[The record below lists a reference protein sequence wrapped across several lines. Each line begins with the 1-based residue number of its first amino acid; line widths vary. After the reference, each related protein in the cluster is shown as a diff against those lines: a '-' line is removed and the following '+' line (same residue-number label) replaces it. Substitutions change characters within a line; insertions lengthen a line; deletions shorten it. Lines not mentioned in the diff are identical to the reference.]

1 MMFTWGYLKWWWRR
15 NRPRLVTRRSME
27 KELEGAFRAG
37 MNVMRSQVEAI
48 MRDIF
53 PDYDQSLAEHKSRI
67 RG

>member
-1 MMFTWGYLKWWWRR
+1 
-15 NRPRLVTRRSME
+15 ME